1 MYSRLPQLYR
11 RLRGHWWL
19 SGCRGSVAESIGSPT
34 RRPWFASQ
42 QWSFLTSNV
51 ILSEPMIW
59 VFSFSLSFCV
69 SLCRSVHLPGNGHV
83 HMSTLQKSENLYDI
97 QSTESPE
104 DLTISNP
111 YVQMPSPT
119 TAPQKEKTFTF
130 SAPQTLS
137 EQSSPDPVFDDP
149 AYSAGY
155 KPPPPPKRKTPR

>member
-1 MYSRLPQLYR
+1 
-11 RLRGHWWL
+11 
-19 SGCRGSVAESIGSPT
+19 
-34 RRPWFASQ
+34 
-42 QWSFLTSNV
+42 
-51 ILSEPMIW
+51 
-59 VFSFSLSFCV
+59 
-69 SLCRSVHLPGNGHV
+69 
-83 HMSTLQKSENLYDI
+83 MSTLQKSENLYDI

-155 KPPPPPKRKTPR
+155 KPPPPPKPKTPR